1 MSFDSLASSFFLCVC
16 VCVSITV
23 VVRAFYAYGSMN
35 CSKTHLSKA
44 IEMTLNFR
52 IHEYT
57 NK

>member
-16 VCVSITV
+16 ESITV